1 MSYALRSQGRE
12 KSQGISSFISVT
24 VQQVILKKGHMMKF
38 PSQYSSGKVLSLIV
52 VCSFLRRYNQHG
64 RVLFVYRRA
73 QRRKRRNWHR
83 NVNKGMLLLLCFS
96 SAIFVLFHGFDP
108 VMCLDISLW
117 GERFG
122 SI

>member
-1 MSYALRSQGRE
+1 MSYALRWQGRE
-12 KSQGISSFISVT
+12 KSQGTSSFISVT
-24 VQQVILKKGHMMKF
+24 VQQMILKRGHMMKF
-38 PSQYSSGKVLSLIV
+38 PSQFSSGKVLSLTV

-83 NVNKGMLLLLCFS
+83 NFNQGLLLLCFS
-96 SAIFVLFHGFDP
+96 SAIFVLFQGFDP